1 MGKKEFEDFVN
12 KESQKDYKTINW
24 EEKLDRWKTNI
35 DDLLSKIKSWLKDY
49 TESGKISIETKE
61 IEIFEEAIGRY
72 TVPSLLINISGNV
85 VNVKPIG
92 TVMIGTIGRVDVIGK
107 SASQKIILADKN
119 ATSPKIQTFISTDE
133 EEHKKSDEKIKTLYN
148 TPVDWEWKFASEPP
162 RIKYSELNQE
172 SFFDCLMTVIN
183 G

>member
-12 KESQKDYKTINW
+12 KESQKENKTINW
-24 EEKLDRWKTNI
+24 QEKLDRWKSNI
-35 DDLLSKIKSWLKDY
+35 DDLLGKIENWLKDY

-72 TVPSLLINISGNV
+72 SVPSLVININENIV
-85 VNVKPIG
+85 HVKPIG
-92 TVMIGTIGRVDVIGK
+92 TVMIGTIGRVDIIGK

-119 ATSPKIQTFISTDE
+119 ATGPRIQTFISTNE
-133 EEHKKSDEKIKTLYN
+133 EERKKNEEKLKELAN
-148 TPVDWEWKFASEPP
+148 TPIDWEWKFASEPP
-162 RIKYSELNQE
+162 KIKYSDLNQE
-172 SFFDCLMTVIN
+172 SFFECLMTVIN